1 MIRLFANANY
11 DFIKWRRWAYGL
23 TAAIIIPGFA
33 LFLVHGL
40 NYSIEFTGGTLIQV
54 QTKEAVGTERIR
66 SALDAAGIRDA
77 EIQQFGGPTEY
88 KIQARIAKEGVAE
101 GSTEATAAAVDSAL
115 ARGLGSGPE
124 HYTIVRTEA
133 VGPKVGRE
141 LQGKAFLAIFFSFI
155 VTLVYLAFR
164 FEWRFGLAAV
174 LATFHDILTTI
185 AFIRYLD
192 LEVSLVVVG
201 AVLTMVGYSLNDTI
215 IIFDRVRENL
225 RKFRRQ
231 NLYEILNLSI
241 NETLPR
247 SVLTHG
253 TTMATTIALVFLAG
267 EVLRPFALVMTFAIF
282 TGTFSSIYI
291 AAPLLMY
298 IEKRWPGEDARGAR
312 ALRPA
317 GSVPL
322 TPPPSPGG
330 GAAEIHPHEARHWSA
345 AAAARLRDLLALPE
359 VVALGET
366 GLDYHY
372 DHSPRDAQRRA
383 FEAQLTLA
391 REVRKPVVVHARE
404 ADDDV
409 AAMLRGA
416 DTPVV
421 LHSFSSGTGVFEA
434 GMAIAAYFSFS
445 GMITFKNWT
454 MTDRLTACPPDRLLV
469 ETDGPYLAPVPHR
482 GKRNEPAFVR
492 AVAEALARAREES
505 VEAIGQRT
513 TDNAR
518 RLFGARLA
526 TTL

>member
-225 RKFRRQ
+225 HKFRRQ

-253 TTMATTIALVFLAG
+253 TTMATTIALVLLAG
-267 EVLRPFALVMTFAIF
+267 EVLRPVAPPCHL
-282 TGTFSSIYI
+282 GD
-291 AAPLLMY
+291 AAFDPDREAVL
-298 IEKRWPGEDARGAR
+298 AR
-312 ALRPA
+312 AREA
-317 GSVPL
+317 GV
-322 TPPPSPGG
+322 GHVVVI
-330 GAAEIHPHEARHWSA
+330 GATLPESERAVALAQAHAGLSATAGIHPHEARHWSA

-421 LHSFSSGTGVFEA
+421 LHSFSSGPGVFAA

-492 AVAEALARAREES
+492 AVAEAAARARGES